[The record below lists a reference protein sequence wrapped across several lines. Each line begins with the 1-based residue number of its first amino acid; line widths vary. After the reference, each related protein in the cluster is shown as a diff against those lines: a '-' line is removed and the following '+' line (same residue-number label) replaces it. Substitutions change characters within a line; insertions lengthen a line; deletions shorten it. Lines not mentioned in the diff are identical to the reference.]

1 LGIARD
7 DDFMPEI
14 GDALSVLLALL
25 VMATFA
31 AMIWAGNHT
40 H

>member
-1 LGIARD
+1 
-7 DDFMPEI
+7 MPEI
-14 GDALSVLLALL
+14 STLLPAALAIIAAV
-25 VMATFA
+25 VFA